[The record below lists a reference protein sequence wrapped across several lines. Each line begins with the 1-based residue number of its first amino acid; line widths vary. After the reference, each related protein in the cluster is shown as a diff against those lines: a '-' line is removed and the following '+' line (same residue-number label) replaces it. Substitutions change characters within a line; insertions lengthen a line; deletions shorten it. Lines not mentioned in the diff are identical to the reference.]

1 MYFINV
7 IHERDDD
14 DDTQSTAPTR
24 RLLRP
29 NLQRQMQ
36 QPQEMLRSFP
46 RGTTP
51 HEGFALH
58 FLVRKRSLL

>member
-14 DDTQSTAPTR
+14 TQSTAPTR
-24 RLLRP
+24 RLRRP

-46 RGTTP
+46 RGTTR
-51 HEGFALH
+51 GFALH
-58 FLVRKRSLL
+58 FLVRKGSLL